1 MNAHK
6 PLIAHIIYRLDVG
19 GMENG
24 LVNVINGLSLEEFS
38 HAIICLAGWTDFRE
52 RISRP
57 DVRIY
62 DLEKRPGKDPG
73 YYRRL
78 YKLLRTLKPA
88 ICHTR
93 NFGTL
98 DCQFVAAAAGVRCR
112 VHGEHGW
119 HVQDLQGRNR
129 KTVLLRRLSRTVV
142 HRYLTVSSH
151 MQEWLTSDLGIPR
164 QRTLQIYN
172 GTDTALFHPA
182 DRTIGDTEHSQ
193 ELVVGCVSRLDPV
206 KDHETLIT
214 ALRQLQRDGTVN
226 CPLRLKIVGDGEERQ
241 RLQQRVI
248 QGELTDVVEFVGE
261 RDDIPAQLRSFDLFV
276 LPSLNEG
283 ISNTILEAMSS
294 GLPVIASNVGGNPE
308 LVEDGITGALFPAGD
323 VDRLAQLIGQYASD
337 ANLRKLHGNAGR
349 ERVLREFSL
358 HKMVSSYGE
367 FYREVLGS
375 PSRMQMAVN

>member
-1 MNAHK
+1 
-6 PLIAHIIYRLDVG
+6 
-19 GMENG
+19 
-24 LVNVINGLSLEEFS
+24 
-38 HAIICLAGWTDFRE
+38 
-52 RISRP
+52 
-57 DVRIY
+57 
-62 DLEKRPGKDPG
+62 
-73 YYRRL
+73 
-78 YKLLRTLKPA
+78 
-88 ICHTR
+88 
-93 NFGTL
+93 
-98 DCQFVAAAAGVRCR
+98 
-112 VHGEHGW
+112 
-119 HVQDLQGRNR
+119 
-129 KTVLLRRLSRTVV
+129 
-142 HRYLTVSSH
+142 

-182 DRTIGDTEHSQ
+182 DRTIVDTDNSQ

-214 ALRQLQRDGTVN
+214 ALRQLQRDRTVN
-226 CPLRLKIVGDGEERQ
+226 CPLRLKIVGNGEERQ
-241 RLQQRVI
+241 RLQQSVI